1 MRRNFAIEIVI
12 LRHMGSPREGHTVP
26 NLAKLNRHNQCRICH
41 RLMLFGSFSLDRYS
55 YNSCKWQKSR
65 VGKNLLQ
72 LLDSSMSVLI
82 VLRSTKQNSCMILS
96 ADASANER
104 SETNLGN
111 RVVVMVVF
119 GCRQLATVGDFW
131 WTTYWTFWK
140 VTFFNFNAWAMS
152 FIDFKLNLKMKN
164 L

>member
-1 MRRNFAIEIVI
+1 M
-12 LRHMGSPREGHTVP
+12 
-26 NLAKLNRHNQCRICH
+26 
-41 RLMLFGSFSLDRYS
+41 
-55 YNSCKWQKSR
+55 SR

-72 LLDSSMSVLI
+72 LLGSSMNVLI
-82 VLRSTKQNSCMILS
+82 VLPSTKQNSCIILS

-111 RVVVMVVF
+111 RVVVMIVF
-119 GCRQLATVGDFW
+119 GSRQFATVGDFW

-140 VTFFNFNAWAMS
+140 VTFSNFDTWAMS
-152 FIDFKLNLKMKN
+152 FIDFELNSKMKN